1 MKLILFD
8 FDGVLVNTNE
18 LSYQIHKIK
27 NKDLTWQTFQGYLTG
42 NFFEKMREAVK
53 GGKHIPPDDYYGEYN
68 KGLNNLTIEEALHN
82 LILTLSVKYKIAII
96 SSTIS
101 SYIKGFIKKEK
112 LSGCFADIWGADH
125 HLSKTFKIKN
135 IIEKYN
141 LSPENAIYITDTTG
155 DMIEARASGVEC
167 IGVSWGLHD
176 KEDLLEE
183 RPFAVVDTPEE
194 LEEKIEEFFK

>member
-68 KGLNNLTIEEALHN
+68 KGLNNISGINPLKTKCNSNYYKYIALLDN
-82 LILTLSVKYKIAII
+82 SIDKDKLKNEL
-96 SSTIS
+96 
-101 SYIKGFIKKEK
+101 KKK
-112 LSGCFADIWGADH
+112 NINLSGEVYNFDP
-125 HLSKTFKIKN
+125 LSNSFKLKNTTDNLEKT
-135 IIEKYN
+135 
-141 LSPENAIYITDTTG
+141 IYINKYG
-155 DMIEARASGVEC
+155 S
-167 IGVSWGLHD
+167 VSIL
-176 KEDLLEE
+176 
-183 RPFAVVDTPEE
+183 
-194 LEEKIEEFFK
+194 